1 MPNILK
7 RPMFRKGGSTAD
19 GVGITSGLSR
29 RGYKYGTMP
38 EDYPG
43 TQAEYEAEMKRLEEK
58 GVGPFAELTKEQQD
72 IINKSTSSGS
82 NEQVTMPMPK
92 PTSSGMTT
100 FSDPSFDLIRSRY
113 EELKPTRE
121 TNLQDLISA
130 LGATAPEDPTK
141 LQTIGQVL
149 SKAGTTAAG
158 LRQQREATAEG
169 FKSAA
174 LSEVLKNMNAPEKD
188 QLIRR
193 AKEYARLN
201 NIPEDQAINMF
212 LSKLL
217 ESGSTGSEFLKDYS
231 PQVRARQIGE
241 KLAEDGFTSPG
252 SFQEQITAGN
262 IWQLWENK
270 QLPQQVQE
278 TLSATTYPNDLVVDP
293 ESGTAEFNPDKKGI
307 NQSRYVPNKSYV
319 NPADGGIY
327 LYEGDGQF
335 KKIYP

>member
-1 MPNILK
+1 
-7 RPMFRKGGSTAD
+7 MFRKGGSTAD
-19 GVGITSGLSR
+19 GVGITSGLSTR
-29 RGYKYGTMP
+29 QNYADGTP
-38 EDYPG
+38 
-43 TQAEYEAEMKRLEEK
+43 KRLEYDEK
-58 GVGPFAELTKEQQD
+58 KGYSIKDLQDAGLFRTGGKETTPQTT
-72 IINKSTSSGS
+72 TS
-82 NEQVTMPMPK
+82 NTQ
-92 PTSSGMTT
+92 TSYDPL
-100 FSDPSFDLIRSRY
+100 SDPSFDLIRNRY
-113 EELKPTRE
+113 QELLPTRE
-121 TNLQDLISA
+121 TSLQDLVTA
-130 LGATAPEDPTK
+130 LGATAPEDATK

-158 LRQQREATAEG
+158 LRQQREAIAEG
-169 FKSAA
+169 FKSGA
-174 LSEVLKNMNAPEKD
+174 LTEVLKNMNAEDKD

-193 AKEYARLN
+193 AKIFARLN
-201 NIPEDQAINMF
+201 NIPEDQAVNLF

-217 ESGSTGSEFLKDYS
+217 ETGGSDYLKDYS
-231 PQVRARQIGE
+231 PEVRSRQIGE

-262 IWQLWENK
+262 IWQLWESQ

-319 NPADGGIY
+319 NPSDGGVY
-327 LYEGDGQF
+327 LYEGNGQF

>member
-7 RPMFRKGGSTAD
+7 RPMFRKGGSASD
-19 GVGITSGLSR
+19 GVGITSGLR
-29 RGYKYGTMP
+29 KNYADGTP
-38 EDYPG
+38 KNL
-43 TQAEYEAEMKRLEEK
+43 EYDEEK
-58 GVGPFAELTKEQQD
+58 GYSIEDLQD
-72 IINKSTSSGS
+72 AGLVRTGGK
-82 NEQVTMPMPK
+82 Q
-92 PTSSGMTT
+92 TT
-100 FSDPSFDLIRSRY
+100 PQTTGNTQSAYNTLSDPSFDIIRKTY
-113 EELKPTRE
+113 EEMMPTRE
-121 TNLQDLISA
+121 TTISDFLTA
-130 LGATAPEDPTK
+130 LGATSPKDATK
-141 LQTIGQVL
+141 LQTFGQVL
-149 SKAGTTAAG
+149 SQAGTTATG
-158 LRQQREATAEG
+158 LRQQREDKATT
-169 FKSAA
+169 FKTEAIK
-174 LSEVLKNMNAPEKD
+174 EVVKNLTAGEKD

-212 LSKLL
+212 LSKMLQTG
-217 ESGSTGSEFLKDYS
+217 GSDYLKDYS
-231 PQVRARQIGE
+231 PEVRARQIGE
-241 KLAEDGFTSPG
+241 KLAEDGFTSSG

-262 IWQLWENK
+262 IWQLWESK
-270 QLPQQVQE
+270 QLPQQAQE

>member
-7 RPMFRKGGSTAD
+7 RPMFRKGGSTSD
-19 GVGITSGLSR
+19 GVGITSGLR
-29 RGYKYGTMP
+29 KNYAEGTP
-38 EDYPG
+38 KNL
-43 TQAEYEAEMKRLEEK
+43 EYDEEK
-58 GVGPFAELTKEQQD
+58 GYSIKDLEDAGLVRTGGKQ
-72 IINKSTSSGS
+72 TSP
-82 NEQVTMPMPK
+82 QTTMNTAGNAQ
-92 PTSSGMTT
+92 TSYNTL
-100 FSDPSFDLIRSRY
+100 SDPSFDLIRSRY
-113 EELKPTRE
+113 EELKPTRQ
-121 TNLQDLISA
+121 TNIQDLITA
-130 LGATAPEDPTK
+130 LGATAPEDATK

-149 SKAGTTAAG
+149 SKAGTTATG
-158 LRQQREATAEG
+158 LRQQRETTAEA
-169 FKSAA
+169 FKSGA
-174 LSEVLKNMNAPEKD
+174 LTEVLKNMTAPEKD

-193 AKEYARLN
+193 AKQYARLN

-217 ESGSTGSEFLKDYS
+217 QTGGSDYLKDYS
-231 PQVRARQIGE
+231 PEVRARQIGE
-241 KLAEDGFTSPG
+241 KLAEDGFTSSG

-262 IWQLWENK
+262 IWQLWESK
-270 QLPQQVQE
+270 QLPQQAQE

-319 NPADGGIY
+319 NPSDGGIY

>member
-7 RPMFRKGGSTAD
+7 RPMFRKGGSTSD
-19 GVGITSGLSR
+19 GVGITSGLR
-29 RGYKYGTMP
+29 KNYAEGTP
-38 EDYPG
+38 
-43 TQAEYEAEMKRLEEK
+43 KRLEYDEEK
-58 GVGPFAELTKEQQD
+58 GYSIKDLEDAGLVRTGGKQTTPQTTMNTAGNAQ
-72 IINKSTSSGS
+72 TSY
-82 NEQVTMPMPK
+82 NTL
-92 PTSSGMTT
+92 
-100 FSDPSFDLIRSRY
+100 SDPSFDLIRNRY
-113 EELKPTRE
+113 QELKPTRK
-121 TNLQDLISA
+121 TNLQDLITA
-130 LGATAPEDPTK
+130 FGATAPEDATK

-149 SKAGTTAAG
+149 SKAGTTATG
-158 LRQQREATAEG
+158 LRQQREATAEA
-169 FKSAA
+169 FKSGA
-174 LSEVLKNMNAPEKD
+174 LTEVLKNMNAEDKD

-193 AKEYARLN
+193 AKTYARLN

-217 ESGSTGSEFLKDYS
+217 QTGGSDYLKDYS
-231 PQVRARQIGE
+231 PEVRARQIGE
-241 KLAEDGFTSPG
+241 NLAEDGFTSPG

-270 QLPQQVQE
+270 QLPQQAQE

-319 NPADGGIY
+319 NPSDGGIY

>member
-1 MPNILK
+1 
-7 RPMFRKGGSTAD
+7 
-19 GVGITSGLSR
+19 
-29 RGYKYGTMP
+29 
-38 EDYPG
+38 
-43 TQAEYEAEMKRLEEK
+43 
-58 GVGPFAELTKEQQD
+58 
-72 IINKSTSSGS
+72 
-82 NEQVTMPMPK
+82 
-92 PTSSGMTT
+92 
-100 FSDPSFDLIRSRY
+100 
-113 EELKPTRE
+113 
-121 TNLQDLISA
+121 
-130 LGATAPEDPTK
+130 
-141 LQTIGQVL
+141 
-149 SKAGTTAAG
+149 
-158 LRQQREATAEG
+158 
-169 FKSAA
+169 
-174 LSEVLKNMNAPEKD
+174 MNAPEKD

-217 ESGSTGSEFLKDYS
+217 QTGGSDYLKDYS
-231 PQVRARQIGE
+231 PEVRARQIGE
-241 KLAEDGFTSPG
+241 KLAEDGYTSPG

-262 IWQLWENK
+262 IWHLWENK

>member
-7 RPMFRKGGSTAD
+7 RPMFRKGGSTSD
-19 GVGITSGLSR
+19 GVGITSGLR
-29 RGYKYGTMP
+29 KNYADGTP
-38 EDYPG
+38 KNL
-43 TQAEYEAEMKRLEEK
+43 EYDEEK
-58 GVGPFAELTKEQQD
+58 GYSIKDLEDAGLVRTGGKQ
-72 IINKSTSSGS
+72 TSP
-82 NEQVTMPMPK
+82 QTTMNTAGNAQ
-92 PTSSGMTT
+92 TSYNTL
-100 FSDPSFDLIRSRY
+100 SDPSFDLIRSRY
-113 EELKPTRE
+113 EELKPTRK
-121 TNLQDLISA
+121 TNLQDLITA
-130 LGATAPEDPTK
+130 FGATAPEDATK

-149 SKAGTTAAG
+149 SKAGTTATG

-169 FKSAA
+169 FKSTA
-174 LSEVLKNMNAPEKD
+174 LNEVLKNMTAPEKD

-193 AKEYARLN
+193 AKTYARLN

-217 ESGSTGSEFLKDYS
+217 QTGGSDYLKDYS
-231 PQVRARQIGE
+231 PEVRARQIGE
-241 KLAEDGFTSPG
+241 NLAEDGFTSPG

-270 QLPQQVQE
+270 QLPQQAQE

-319 NPADGGIY
+319 NPSDGGIY
-327 LYEGDGQF
+327 LYEGNGQF

>member
-1 MPNILK
+1 
-7 RPMFRKGGSTAD
+7 MFRKGGSTSD
-19 GVGITSGLSR
+19 GVGITSGLR
-29 RGYKYGTMP
+29 KNYADGTP
-38 EDYPG
+38 
-43 TQAEYEAEMKRLEEK
+43 KRLEYDEK
-58 GVGPFAELTKEQQD
+58 KGYSIKDLEDAGLVRTGGKKPTET
-72 IINKSTSSGS
+72 
-82 NEQVTMPMPK
+82 TMPMPK

-130 LGATAPEDPTK
+130 LGATAPEDATK

-158 LRQQREATAEG
+158 LRQQRESMAES
-169 FKSAA
+169 FKSGA
-174 LSEVLKNMNAPEKD
+174 LTEVLKNMNAPEKD

-201 NIPEDQAINMF
+201 NIPEDEAINMF

-217 ESGSTGSEFLKDYS
+217 ESGSSASPFLKEGS
-231 PQVRARQIGE
+231 PTAKAKQYGEQLVEGGYIDEGDISSQIN
-241 KLAEDGFTSPG
+241 
-252 SFQEQITAGN
+252 AGN
-262 IWQLWENK
+262 IWYLYETR
-270 QLPQQVQE
+270 QLPKEVMEKPLKTARNGDIVIDSE
-278 TLSATTYPNDLVVDP
+278 TETVSLNEEAY
-293 ESGTAEFNPDKKGI
+293 ESE
-307 NQSRYVPNKSYV
+307 YVPNTAYV

>member
-7 RPMFRKGGSTAD
+7 RPMFRKGGSTSD
-19 GVGITSGLSR
+19 GVGITSGLR
-29 RGYKYGTMP
+29 KNYADGTP
-38 EDYPG
+38 KNL
-43 TQAEYEAEMKRLEEK
+43 EYDEEK
-58 GVGPFAELTKEQQD
+58 GYSIKDLEDAGLVRTGGKQANPQNTMNTAGNAQ
-72 IINKSTSSGS
+72 TSY
-82 NEQVTMPMPK
+82 NTL
-92 PTSSGMTT
+92 
-100 FSDPSFDLIRSRY
+100 SDPSFDLIRNRY
-113 EELKPTRE
+113 EELKPTRK
-121 TNLQDLISA
+121 TNLQDLITA
-130 LGATAPEDPTK
+130 IGATAPEDATK

-149 SKAGTTAAG
+149 SKAGTTATG
-158 LRQQREATAEG
+158 LRQQREATAEA
-169 FKSAA
+169 FKSGA
-174 LSEVLKNMNAPEKD
+174 LTEVLKNMNAEDKD

-193 AKEYARLN
+193 AKTYARLN

-217 ESGSTGSEFLKDYS
+217 QTGGSDYLKDYS
-231 PQVRARQIGE
+231 PEVRARQIGE
-241 KLAEDGFTSPG
+241 NLAEDGFTSPG

-270 QLPQQVQE
+270 QLPQQAQE

-319 NPADGGIY
+319 NPSDGGIY

>member
-7 RPMFRKGGSTAD
+7 RPMFRKGGSTSD
-19 GVGITSGLSR
+19 GVGITSGLR
-29 RGYKYGTMP
+29 KNYAEGTPKNLEYDEKKGYSIKDLEDAGLVRTGGKQTSPQTTMNTA
-38 EDYPG
+38 G
-43 TQAEYEAEMKRLEEK
+43 NAQ
-58 GVGPFAELTKEQQD
+58 
-72 IINKSTSSGS
+72 TSY
-82 NEQVTMPMPK
+82 NTL
-92 PTSSGMTT
+92 
-100 FSDPSFDLIRSRY
+100 SDPSFDLIRNRY
-113 EELKPTRE
+113 QELLPTRK
-121 TNLQDLISA
+121 TNLQDLITA
-130 LGATAPEDPTK
+130 FGATAPEDATK

-149 SKAGTTAAG
+149 SKAGTTATG

-169 FKSAA
+169 FKSTA
-174 LSEVLKNMNAPEKD
+174 LNEVLKNMTAPEKD

-193 AKEYARLN
+193 AKQYARLN

-217 ESGSTGSEFLKDYS
+217 ESGGSDYLKDYS
-231 PQVRARQIGE
+231 PEVRARQIGE
-241 KLAEDGFTSPG
+241 KLAEDGFTSSG

-262 IWQLWENK
+262 IWQLWESK
-270 QLPQQVQE
+270 QLPQQAQE

-319 NPADGGIY
+319 NPSDGGIY
-327 LYEGDGQF
+327 LYEGNGQF

>member
-7 RPMFRKGGSTAD
+7 RPMFKKGGSTSD

-29 RGYKYGTMP
+29 RQNY
-38 EDYPG
+38 
-43 TQAEYEAEMKRLEEK
+43 AEAGAAKKLEYDEEK
-58 GVGPFAELTKEQQD
+58 GYSIKDLEDAGLVRTGGK
-72 IINKSTSSGS
+72 
-82 NEQVTMPMPK
+82 K
-92 PTSSGMTT
+92 PTETNISMPEPSSPSTT
-100 FSDPSFDLIRSRY
+100 FSDPSFNLIRSRY
-113 EELKPTRE
+113 EELAPSRK
-121 TNLQDLISA
+121 TNLQDLITA
-130 LGATAPEDPTK
+130 LGATAPEDATK
-141 LQTIGQVL
+141 LQTIGQFL
-149 SKAGTTAAG
+149 SKAGTTATG
-158 LRQQREATAEG
+158 LRQQREATAEA
-169 FKSAA
+169 FKSGAIN
-174 LSEVLKNMNAPEKD
+174 EVLKNMNAQEKD

-193 AKEYARLN
+193 AKEFARIN

-212 LSKLL
+212 LSKMLQ
-217 ESGSTGSEFLKDYS
+217 SGSGGSEFLKDYS
-231 PQVRARQIGE
+231 PGVRARQIGE

-278 TLSATTYPNDLVVDP
+278 TLSATTYPNDLVVDY

-319 NPADGGIY
+319 NPSDGGVY

>member
-7 RPMFRKGGSTAD
+7 RPMFRKGGSASD
-19 GVGITSGLSR
+19 GVGITSGLR
-29 RGYKYGTMP
+29 KNYAEGTP
-38 EDYPG
+38 KLL
-43 TQAEYEAEMKRLEEK
+43 EYDEEK
-58 GVGPFAELTKEQQD
+58 GYSIEDLQD
-72 IINKSTSSGS
+72 AGLVRTGGKQTTPQTTGNTQSTY
-82 NEQVTMPMPK
+82 NTL
-92 PTSSGMTT
+92 
-100 FSDPSFDLIRSRY
+100 SDPSFDIIRKTY
-113 EELKPTRE
+113 EEMMPTRE
-121 TNLQDLISA
+121 TTISDFLTA
-130 LGATAPEDPTK
+130 LGATSPKDATK
-141 LQTIGQVL
+141 LQTFGQVL
-149 SKAGTTAAG
+149 SQAGTTATG
-158 LRQQREATAEG
+158 LRQQREDKATT
-169 FKSAA
+169 FKTEAIK
-174 LSEVLKNMNAPEKD
+174 EVVKNLTAGEKD

-217 ESGSTGSEFLKDYS
+217 QPGGSDYLKDYS
-231 PQVRARQIGE
+231 PEVRARQIGE
-241 KLAEDGFTSPG
+241 KLAEDGFTSSG

-262 IWQLWENK
+262 IWQLWESK
-270 QLPQQVQE
+270 QLPQQAQE

>member
-7 RPMFRKGGSTAD
+7 RPMFRKGGSISD
-19 GVGITSGLSR
+19 GVGITSGLR
-29 RGYKYGTMP
+29 KNYAEGTP
-38 EDYPG
+38 
-43 TQAEYEAEMKRLEEK
+43 KRLEYDEEK
-58 GVGPFAELTKEQQD
+58 GYSIKDLEDAGLVRTGGKQ
-72 IINKSTSSGS
+72 TSP
-82 NEQVTMPMPK
+82 QTTMNTAGNAQ
-92 PTSSGMTT
+92 TSYNTL
-100 FSDPSFDLIRSRY
+100 SDPSFDLIRSRY
-113 EELKPTRE
+113 EELKPTRK
-121 TNLQDLISA
+121 TNIQDLITA
-130 LGATAPEDPTK
+130 LGATAPEDATK

-149 SKAGTTAAG
+149 SKAGTTATG

-169 FKSAA
+169 FKSGA
-174 LSEVLKNMNAPEKD
+174 LTEVLKNMNAEDKD

-193 AKEYARLN
+193 AKTFARLN

-217 ESGSTGSEFLKDYS
+217 ESGGSDYLKDYS
-231 PQVRARQIGE
+231 PEVRARQIGE
-241 KLAEDGFTSPG
+241 KLAEDGFTSSG

-262 IWQLWENK
+262 IWQLWESK
-270 QLPQQVQE
+270 QLPQQAQE

-319 NPADGGIY
+319 NPSDGGIY
-327 LYEGDGQF
+327 LYEGNGQF

>member
-7 RPMFRKGGSTAD
+7 RPMFRKGGSTSD
-19 GVGITSGLSR
+19 GVGITSGLR
-29 RGYKYGTMP
+29 KNYAEGTP
-38 EDYPG
+38 KNL
-43 TQAEYEAEMKRLEEK
+43 EYDEEK
-58 GVGPFAELTKEQQD
+58 GYSIKDLEDAGLVRTGGKQ
-72 IINKSTSSGS
+72 TSPQTTMNTPSG
-82 NEQVTMPMPK
+82 TT
-92 PTSSGMTT
+92 PTSSNTL
-100 FSDPSFDLIRSRY
+100 SDPSFDLIRSRY
-113 EELKPTRE
+113 EELKPTRK
-121 TNLQDLISA
+121 TNLQDLITA
-130 LGATAPEDPTK
+130 IGATAPEDATK

-149 SKAGTTAAG
+149 SKAGTTATG
-158 LRQQREATAEG
+158 LRQQRETTAEA
-169 FKSAA
+169 FKSGA
-174 LSEVLKNMNAPEKD
+174 LTEVLKNMTAPEKD

-193 AKEYARLN
+193 AKQYARLN

-217 ESGSTGSEFLKDYS
+217 QTGGSDYLKDYS
-231 PQVRARQIGE
+231 PEVRARQIGE
-241 KLAEDGFTSPG
+241 KLAEDGFTSSG

-262 IWQLWENK
+262 IWQLWESK
-270 QLPQQVQE
+270 QLPQQAQE

-319 NPADGGIY
+319 NPSDGGIY

>member
-19 GVGITSGLSR
+19 GVGITSGLSTR
-29 RGYKYGTMP
+29 QNYSEAGVAKNL
-38 EDYPG
+38 
-43 TQAEYEAEMKRLEEK
+43 EYDEEK
-58 GVGPFAELTKEQQD
+58 GYSIEDLQDAGLFRTGGKETTPQTT
-72 IINKSTSSGS
+72 TS
-82 NEQVTMPMPK
+82 NTQ
-92 PTSSGMTT
+92 TSYDPL
-100 FSDPSFDLIRSRY
+100 SDPSFDLIRNRY
-113 EELKPTRE
+113 QELLPTRE
-121 TNLQDLISA
+121 TSLQDLVTA
-130 LGATAPEDPTK
+130 LGATAPEDATK

-169 FKSAA
+169 FKSGA
-174 LSEVLKNMNAPEKD
+174 LTEVLKNMNAEDKD

-193 AKEYARLN
+193 AKIFARLN
-201 NIPEDQAINMF
+201 NIPEDQAVNLF

-217 ESGSTGSEFLKDYS
+217 ETGGSDYLKDYS
-231 PQVRARQIGE
+231 PEVRSRQIGE

-262 IWQLWENK
+262 IWQLWESQ

-319 NPADGGIY
+319 NPSDGGVY
-327 LYEGDGQF
+327 LYEGNGQF

>member
-7 RPMFRKGGSTAD
+7 RPMFKKGGSTSD

-29 RGYKYGTMP
+29 RQNY
-38 EDYPG
+38 
-43 TQAEYEAEMKRLEEK
+43 AEAGAAKKLEYDEEK
-58 GVGPFAELTKEQQD
+58 GYSIKDLEDAGLVRTGGK
-72 IINKSTSSGS
+72 
-82 NEQVTMPMPK
+82 K
-92 PTSSGMTT
+92 PTETNISMPEPSSPSTT
-100 FSDPSFDLIRSRY
+100 FSDPSFNLIRSRY
-113 EELKPTRE
+113 EELAPSRE
-121 TNLQDLISA
+121 TNLQDLITA
-130 LGATAPEDPTK
+130 LGATAPEDATK
-141 LQTIGQVL
+141 LQTIGQFL
-149 SKAGTTAAG
+149 SKAGTTATG
-158 LRQQREATAEG
+158 LRQQREATAEA
-169 FKSAA
+169 FKSGAIN
-174 LSEVLKNMNAPEKD
+174 EVLKNMNAQEKD

-193 AKEYARLN
+193 AKEFARIN

-212 LSKLL
+212 LSKMLQ
-217 ESGSTGSEFLKDYS
+217 SGSGGSEFLKDYS
-231 PQVRARQIGE
+231 PGVRARQIGE
-241 KLAEDGFTSPG
+241 KLAEDGFTSAG

-278 TLSATTYPNDLVVDP
+278 TLSATTYPNDLVVDY

-319 NPADGGIY
+319 NPSDGGVY

>member
-7 RPMFRKGGSTAD
+7 RPMFKKGGSTSD

-29 RGYKYGTMP
+29 RQNY
-38 EDYPG
+38 
-43 TQAEYEAEMKRLEEK
+43 AEAGAAKNLEYDEEK
-58 GVGPFAELTKEQQD
+58 GYSIKDLEDAGLVRTGGK
-72 IINKSTSSGS
+72 
-82 NEQVTMPMPK
+82 K
-92 PTSSGMTT
+92 PTETTISMPEPSSPSTT
-100 FSDPSFDLIRSRY
+100 FSDPSFNLIRSRY
-113 EELKPTRE
+113 EELAPSRE
-121 TNLQDLISA
+121 TNLQDLITA
-130 LGATAPEDPTK
+130 LGATAPEDATK
-141 LQTIGQVL
+141 LQTIGQFL
-149 SKAGTTAAG
+149 SKAGTTATG
-158 LRQQREATAEG
+158 LRQQREATAEA
-169 FKSAA
+169 FKSGAIN
-174 LSEVLKNMNAPEKD
+174 EVLKNMNAQEKD

-193 AKEYARLN
+193 AKEFARIN

-212 LSKLL
+212 LSKMLQ
-217 ESGSTGSEFLKDYS
+217 SGSGGSEFLKDYS
-231 PQVRARQIGE
+231 PGVRARQIGE

-278 TLSATTYPNDLVVDP
+278 TLSATTYPNDLVVDY

-319 NPADGGIY
+319 NPSDGGVY

>member
-19 GVGITSGLSR
+19 GVGITTGLSTR
-29 RGYKYGTMP
+29 QNYSTGTP
-38 EDYPG
+38 
-43 TQAEYEAEMKRLEEK
+43 KRLEYDEEK
-58 GVGPFAELTKEQQD
+58 GYSIKDLQDAGLVRTGGKE
-72 IINKSTSSGS
+72 TSPQTTMETMSGA
-82 NEQVTMPMPK
+82 
-92 PTSSGMTT
+92 PTSSNML
-100 FSDPSFDLIRSRY
+100 SDPSFDLIRKRY
-113 EELKPTRE
+113 EELSPNKE
-121 TNLQDLISA
+121 TNLQDLITA
-130 LGATAPEDPTK
+130 LGATAPEDATK
-141 LQTIGQVL
+141 LQTIGQFL
-149 SKAGTTAAG
+149 SKAGTTATG

-174 LSEVLKNMNAPEKD
+174 LNEVIKNMTTEDKD

-193 AKEYARLN
+193 AKIFAKLN
-201 NIPEDQAINMF
+201 NIPEDQAINLF
-212 LSKLL
+212 LSQLL
-217 ESGSTGSEFLKDYS
+217 NSGGSDYLKDYS
-231 PQVRARQIGE
+231 PEVRARQIGE
-241 KLAEDGFTSPG
+241 KLAEDGFTSAG

-262 IWQLWENK
+262 IWQLWESK

-319 NPADGGIY
+319 NPSDGGIY
-327 LYEGDGQF
+327 LYEGNGQF

>member
-19 GVGITSGLSR
+19 GVGITSGLSTR
-29 RGYKYGTMP
+29 QNYADGTP
-38 EDYPG
+38 
-43 TQAEYEAEMKRLEEK
+43 KRLEYDEK
-58 GVGPFAELTKEQQD
+58 KGYSIKDLQDAGLFRTGGKETTPQTT
-72 IINKSTSSGS
+72 TS
-82 NEQVTMPMPK
+82 NTQ
-92 PTSSGMTT
+92 TSYDPL
-100 FSDPSFDLIRSRY
+100 SDPSFDLIRNRY
-113 EELKPTRE
+113 QELLPTRE
-121 TNLQDLISA
+121 TSLQDLVTA
-130 LGATAPEDPTK
+130 LGATAPEDATK

-169 FKSAA
+169 FKSGA
-174 LSEVLKNMNAPEKD
+174 LTEVLKNMNAEDKD

-193 AKEYARLN
+193 AKIFARLN
-201 NIPEDQAINMF
+201 NIPEDQAVNLF

-217 ESGSTGSEFLKDYS
+217 ETGGSDYLKDYS
-231 PQVRARQIGE
+231 PEVRSRQIGE

-262 IWQLWENK
+262 IWQLWESQ

-319 NPADGGIY
+319 NPSDGGVY
-327 LYEGDGQF
+327 LYEGNGQF

>member
-7 RPMFRKGGSTAD
+7 RPMFRKGGSTSD
-19 GVGITSGLSR
+19 GVGITSGLR
-29 RGYKYGTMP
+29 KNYAEGTP
-38 EDYPG
+38 KNL
-43 TQAEYEAEMKRLEEK
+43 EYDEEK
-58 GVGPFAELTKEQQD
+58 GYSIKDLEDAGLVRTGGKQ
-72 IINKSTSSGS
+72 TSP
-82 NEQVTMPMPK
+82 QTTMNTAGNAQ
-92 PTSSGMTT
+92 TSYNTL
-100 FSDPSFDLIRSRY
+100 SDPSFDLIRSRY
-113 EELKPTRE
+113 EELKPTRQ
-121 TNLQDLISA
+121 TNIQDLITA
-130 LGATAPEDPTK
+130 LGATAPEDATK

-149 SKAGTTAAG
+149 SKAGTTATG

-169 FKSAA
+169 FKSTA
-174 LSEVLKNMNAPEKD
+174 LNEVLKNMTAPEKD

-193 AKEYARLN
+193 AKQYARLN

-217 ESGSTGSEFLKDYS
+217 QTGGSDYLKDYS
-231 PQVRARQIGE
+231 PEVRARQIGE
-241 KLAEDGFTSPG
+241 KLAEDGFTSSG

-262 IWQLWENK
+262 IWQLWESK
-270 QLPQQVQE
+270 QLPQQAQE

-319 NPADGGIY
+319 NPSDGGIY
-327 LYEGDGQF
+327 LYEGNGQF